1 MQTKLIALALT
12 AMLTIGAGGVVAAGA
27 SPTTD
32 ATHDDQTEHERTDE
46 VDNYEFV
53 VSDEGQWLTDRQES
67 TELVPKL
74 VMNDA
79 DASEQVRQVFAE
91 DERLQMELYGSLV
104 DDEDSA
110 HVRITA
116 VDPESSVDPLLVEV
130 TVNLENETVSVV
142 GSDDERTTAG
152 ETVTVE
158 QSVTMDSF
166 TVTDSDIVEGTDQ
179 ILTTSH
185 VGPDGYVE
193 TLSAESFIEIPLSN
207 ISAVVAN

>member
-1 MQTKLIALALT
+1 MRTKLIALALT

-27 SPTTD
+27 SPATD
-32 ATHDDQTEHERTDE
+32 ETHDDQTEHEQTDE
-46 VDNYEFV
+46 VGNYEFV
-53 VSDEGQWLTDRQES
+53 VSDEDQWLTDRQES
-67 TELVPKL
+67 TESIPKL

-91 DERLQMELYGSLV
+91 DERLQMELYGSLGEG
-104 DDEDSA
+104 DDSA

-130 TVNLENETVSVV
+130 TVDLENETVTVV
-142 GSDDERTTAG
+142 GSDDERTTAD

-158 QSVTMDSF
+158 QSVTMDDLN
-166 TVTDSDIVEGTDQ
+166 VTDSDIAEGTDQ

-185 VGPDGYVE
+185 VEPDGYVE

-207 ISAVVAN
+207 SSAVVEN